1 MFSSM
6 ILYLCFIAA
15 GVLVGAKVLR
25 PDKKYRWIGSLQMA
39 ALLILI
45 FTMGAKIGADERVL
59 ASIGTLGAKALIITV
74 CSIAGSVAAVFVVR
88 KLMRLDR
95 RGVRV
100 SQMGNDEKYIANK
113 LCDSETRLSEELADG
128 AAAGRFD
135 TEKETAGGEE
145 TICGG
150 ELR

>member
-135 TEKETAGGEE
+135 TENETAGGEE

>member
-15 GVLVGAKVLR
+15 GVFVGAKILK

-74 CSIAGSVAAVFVVR
+74 CSIAGSVAAVFAAR

-95 RGVRV
+95 RGIQISR
-100 SQMGNDEKYIANK
+100 MAGDKKYIVNE
-113 LCDSETRLSEELADG
+113 LCKSEIKVSEELPDCDV
-128 AAAGRFD
+128 AGRFGA
-135 TEKETAGGEE
+135 EKETVCGEE

-150 ELR
+150 EIR